1 MIIIEGPDNS
11 GKSILAK
18 HLSQSLKLKIWH
30 SPGPNTKEQLYD
42 SMDFVMKQEEL
53 ILDRVPCI
61 SEQIYGPVLRG
72 KNLLQD
78 TGLLEK
84 LIEEKDPIFIYCRPS
99 TDIIVSKKMKF
110 RLEESE
116 DHKRKVVEEIYTLIT
131 IYDTCMQGVPHILYD
146 WPWVSPMYFD
156 LLVQHCKTYLIWR
169 RDRERR

>member
-11 GKSILAK
+11 GKSTLAK
-18 HLSQSLKLKIWH
+18 NLSIALKIKIWH

-42 SMDFVMKQEEL
+42 SMDFVMEQEEL

-78 TGLLEK
+78 TDLLEK

-99 TDIIVSKKMKF
+99 TDIIVSKRMQF
-110 RLEESE
+110 RPEETE
-116 DHKRKVVEEIYTLIT
+116 DHKRKVIEEIYTLIT
-131 IYDTCMQGVPHILYD
+131 VYDTCMQGVPHILYNL
-146 WPWVSPMYFD
+146 PWVAPMYFD
-156 LLVQHCKTYLIWR
+156 LLVHHCETYIVLSIN
-169 RDRERR
+169 REC